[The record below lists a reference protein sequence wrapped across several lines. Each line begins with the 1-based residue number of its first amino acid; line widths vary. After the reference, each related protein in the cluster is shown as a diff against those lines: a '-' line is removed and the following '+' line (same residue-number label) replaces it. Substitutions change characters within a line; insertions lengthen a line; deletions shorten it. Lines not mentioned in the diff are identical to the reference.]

1 MSAPIWITDAG
12 TIATVNE
19 GSIFNFILQATN
31 DAGTPFTYTLISGQ
45 LPAGLTLDSDT
56 GTIYGTLPLIP
67 SDTGS
72 TFTVRAT
79 NIDGISDRTFTI
91 IVVQDSTTWITGSN
105 LGTVIHE
112 SFLSLQLLANEPGD
126 TNLQYTLISGD
137 LPTGI
142 TFHSNGFM
150 SGYLAAISVPYQT
163 YTFTV
168 EADGAIPATR
178 TFTLTVTSLGV
189 HSPQWNTISAYE
201 LGNGLEGGNLGN
213 IFNSSYYSFQLESVK
228 PAPGGPGPLTYTLIS
243 GTLPPGLTLS
253 SSGLISGTLST
264 QLAQIWPIIIQVSD
278 GLNNVS
284 AVFYFQTN
292 FITENNIYWVVNY
305 NTIPVDLSSFEVN
318 VVNTFSVG
326 LQTYQITK
334 SPTQVTFDQNLI
346 NQIIN
351 NTNLTLTNSLIVV
364 FNSAGNYTLYQN
376 YSGQLYNA
384 YNLVVLTSPNYIFDL
399 GDITIA
405 QPATMK
411 VNSISLSTWIRYE
424 LLSGTLP
431 LGLTLNINT
440 GNIEGTAILDSSIS
454 YPATYNF
461 TVRSYNSTLTADLD
475 FSIEVVEETS
485 YKPNKLTVRIGELGK
500 IDWYT
505 LRDLNLIPHQNLY
518 REGDIDFGTSVLP
531 EVTILSEIDALTPAE
546 IMSALPNNIPA
557 TLYPANFIYTPV
569 TDING
574 NVICEALLLKLVD
587 SFRRSSTSPSDST
600 NPNIKPGGIE
610 AIRQTF
616 INSGQATNAL
626 ENWMNYYFTTDLS
639 TNQFIIN
646 DVLPDF
652 LIGDAISFHGQTL
665 PSPFENDLAYYVIP
679 LTSTTFQLAASES
692 DAVAGNFIPF
702 NVNATSNVSGT
713 LQFFFPALPLAYIN
727 TGSASAIAANYN
739 AQENIVPFGYYTANS
754 DSFTDVFFTTLYG
767 NQLNTGDPIKFWDEP
782 LVGPFIFGQI
792 YYVIEV
798 NPITFQLAATKADAL
813 ANNPITIVGY
823 IDDRT
828 GKAFAGSFKKLLL
841 TQNNTVVLDE
851 ADTRFS
857 IPVDTI
863 FIDSRYKLKPFTTKT
878 VVINSV
884 TYNNAFYL
892 PNHGLETTMPV
903 EFSLQLNLPA
913 PLLNDTV
920 YYVIVLDSDYFQL
933 AVNPVQ
939 ALSSI
944 AGSYAIVL
952 ANDFSGLISVDTAQA
967 VFINQI
973 NTFEFSTIVADNVF
987 ITNQISAIETGDI
1000 VQLTGNI
1007 LAPFTT
1013 STPYSVIR
1021 MSAEKS
1027 FQLADISTPTI
1038 PLIIVA
1044 DFTGNIVISGSEY
1057 DVWRS

>member
-461 TVRSYNSTLTADLD
+461 TVRSYNSTQ
-475 FSIEVVEETS
+475 
-485 YKPNKLTVRIGELGK
+485 IG
-500 IDWYT
+500 
-505 LRDLNLIPHQNLY
+505 RAH
-518 REGDIDFGTSVLP
+518 V
-531 EVTILSEIDALTPAE
+531 
-546 IMSALPNNIPA
+546 
-557 TLYPANFIYTPV
+557 
-569 TDING
+569 
-574 NVICEALLLKLVD
+574 
-587 SFRRSSTSPSDST
+587 
-600 NPNIKPGGIE
+600 
-610 AIRQTF
+610 
-616 INSGQATNAL
+616 
-626 ENWMNYYFTTDLS
+626 
-639 TNQFIIN
+639 
-646 DVLPDF
+646 
-652 LIGDAISFHGQTL
+652 
-665 PSPFENDLAYYVIP
+665 
-679 LTSTTFQLAASES
+679 
-692 DAVAGNFIPF
+692 
-702 NVNATSNVSGT
+702 
-713 LQFFFPALPLAYIN
+713 
-727 TGSASAIAANYN
+727 
-739 AQENIVPFGYYTANS
+739 
-754 DSFTDVFFTTLYG
+754 
-767 NQLNTGDPIKFWDEP
+767 
-782 LVGPFIFGQI
+782 
-792 YYVIEV
+792 
-798 NPITFQLAATKADAL
+798 
-813 ANNPITIVGY
+813 
-823 IDDRT
+823 
-828 GKAFAGSFKKLLL
+828 
-841 TQNNTVVLDE
+841 
-851 ADTRFS
+851 
-857 IPVDTI
+857 
-863 FIDSRYKLKPFTTKT
+863 
-878 VVINSV
+878 
-884 TYNNAFYL
+884 
-892 PNHGLETTMPV
+892 
-903 EFSLQLNLPA
+903 
-913 PLLNDTV
+913 
-920 YYVIVLDSDYFQL
+920 
-933 AVNPVQ
+933 
-939 ALSSI
+939 
-944 AGSYAIVL
+944 
-952 ANDFSGLISVDTAQA
+952 
-967 VFINQI
+967 
-973 NTFEFSTIVADNVF
+973 
-987 ITNQISAIETGDI
+987 
-1000 VQLTGNI
+1000 
-1007 LAPFTT
+1007 
-1013 STPYSVIR
+1013 
-1021 MSAEKS
+1021 
-1027 FQLADISTPTI
+1027 
-1038 PLIIVA
+1038 
-1044 DFTGNIVISGSEY
+1044 
-1057 DVWRS
+1057 